1 MGLENVKL
9 LYATAPGGVH
19 VTIPLI
25 REGAYDVA
33 DITQRL
39 KNAGVTD
46 DQLPFVVFTSVPPA
60 APSGPRM
67 AAMNRS
73 AVQVPAM
80 SRAAED
86 SAEPV
91 IPIPTAPNTVPP
103 QYSELGPLSSV
114 AVTPTW
120 RQTTGCRYSM
130 KRADNNGYVV
140 VQDLPQS
147 SFPTPDD
154 FNKIKDGRIKLCH
167 AFVWRRADQ
176 QFLRERDAWD
186 QRVETKHGMNSTTS
200 VSVTASIGYSGYG
213 VSASLSAT
221 YGYSITVD
229 DESTVTNEIHVEGA
243 PGQSQTAVLWELC
256 RVYLVE
262 VDGVLRRESNPFQII
277 YNDKGGNHQLIDTWG
292 PTYEV
297 VSKEAT
303 LMTTIFKDA

>member
-9 LYATAPGGVH
+9 LYATTPAGLH
-19 VTIPLI
+19 VTIPLL

-46 DQLPFVVFTSVPPA
+46 DQLPFVVFTPVPPE
-60 APSGPRM
+60 APSGM
-67 AAMNRS
+67 MGAAMNFGT
-73 AVQVPAM
+73 VPVAGV

-86 SAEPV
+86 SAEPA
-91 IPIPTAPNTVPP
+91 PPLPTAPNTPP
-103 QYSELGPLSSV
+103 PMYSELGPLSSV

-120 RQTTGCRYSM
+120 RQVTGCRYSM
-130 KRADNNGYVV
+130 KRADGAGYVV

-147 SFPTPDD
+147 SFPDPDD

-167 AFVWRRADQ
+167 GIVWRQAGL
-176 QFLRERDAWD
+176 QFLRERDSWD
-186 QRVETKHGMNSTTS
+186 QKIETKHGMSVTNS
-200 VSVTASIGYSGYG
+200 VSVTASLGYSGYG

-229 DESTVTNEIHVEGA
+229 EETTVTNEIHVEGS
-243 PGQSQTAVLWELC
+243 PGQSQTAVLWEKC
-256 RVYLVE
+256 RLYVIE

-277 YNDKGGNHQLIDTWG
+277 YNDKGGNHQLLDTWG

-297 VSKEAT
+297 ISKEAT
-303 LMTTIFKDA
+303 LLTKIFKDA